1 MNENSLNL
9 IIVLVVV
16 VVIFT
21 FIYLLDRRMITK
33 GSLFPANPKKGLQ
46 TLAIVLG
53 VVCFLICVFMYWV
66 YGIFYASFVILAIA
80 LLGYGV
86 GSGFNSSATQ
96 STDTPNIRSI
106 IPVTNNEP
114 VIESLEMRPKY
125 PSRFVLFIKTY
136 ILILLA
142 SFIII
147 AVAFW
152 VSSHPKDT
160 LSRVILIGGIILG
173 ILFIVFSK
181 VLNII
186 KLAKMKE

>member
-86 GSGFNSSATQ
+86 GSGFKSFTTQ
-96 STDTPNIRSI
+96 STGQPVKPPSI
-106 IPVTNNEP
+106 SVTNNEP
-114 VIESLEMRPKY
+114 VIESQAMGPKY
-125 PSRFVLFIKTY
+125 PSRIVLFIKTY

-152 VSSHPKDT
+152 VSSHPKDP

-173 ILFIVFSK
+173 FLLVGLSK

-186 KLAKMKE
+186 KLTKMK